1 MPSTS
6 RRTSRSRS
14 SSSSSSSTSQSPSLF
29 KQRHGNHRDGKK
41 INLLTSFAA
50 DIERNKKINNNI
62 LVPQREEDKQ
72 NEIKVMDIDDAN
84 DDSEVIDL
92 RTPVN
97 EIVATSVLTLT
108 DDVNHM
114 SVITAAATCQTYYK
128 YKTLREGDERQS
140 ILPAFPAATSKKQL
154 HLLLANVPERMLNIE
169 ERGRRDS
176 RKYRPPF
183 LINGMPPSSILVNT
197 GIPSFFWSIYEP
209 LFRNLSEHLHVD
221 MAIIDYNYTRLF
233 RCVDLWRTEHIR
245 RFKKELHEVTLDQ
258 KEFAIALE
266 FYLQIDVDLFY
277 MKTCSFREAIQ
288 DISNK
293 YVFCTH
299 DPRARHNMAECG
311 NCGLCYPN
319 YDVKK
324 RRQRSVQF
332 GPAQCHQFANK
343 YQTILNC
350 PCVSIAKNFKI
361 AYPNVVKSDDTKS
374 KDDMRLYRHS
384 TECPSAI
391 QMFLDENPIYWRFI
405 PFSNDE
411 VNQIDQ
417 SIAMASRDIL
427 DKDDLRKDKEIQKM
441 LTNLPAPPPNYGF
454 SQRQYHQQY
463 SFFQTR
469 KDQKTLFNKELDL
482 YNAKIIAVLPEDAS
496 PVLRRVIEALFITHA
511 ETKLNSTGHLVSRNH
526 TNAAVASPPDP
537 VWCEGLVRRPIPTFS
552 KTIDMIQPVSKRT

>member
-14 SSSSSSSTSQSPSLF
+14 SSSSSSTSRSPSLF
-29 KQRHGNHRDGKK
+29 KQRHGNRRDEKK

-50 DIERNKKINNNI
+50 DIERNKKINNNM

-97 EIVATSVLTLT
+97 EIVATLVLTLT

-114 SVITAAATCQTYYK
+114 SVITAAAATCQTYYK

-140 ILPAFPAATSKKQL
+140 ILPAFPTATSKKQL

-169 ERGRRDS
+169 ERGRRES

-233 RCVDLWRTEHIR
+233 KCVDLWRTEHIR

-258 KEFAIALE
+258 KEFVIALE

-277 MKTCSFREAIQ
+277 MKTCSFRGAIQ

-293 YVFCTH
+293 YLFCTH
-299 DPRARHNMAECG
+299 EPRARHNMAECG

-319 YDVKK
+319 
-324 RRQRSVQF
+324 
-332 GPAQCHQFANK
+332 
-343 YQTILNC
+343 
-350 PCVSIAKNFKI
+350 
-361 AYPNVVKSDDTKS
+361 TKS

-391 QMFLDENPIYWRFI
+391 QMFLDENPLYWRFI

-441 LTNLPAPPPNYGF
+441 LNNLPTPPPNYGF

-511 ETKLNSTGHLVSRNH
+511 DTKLNSTGHLVSRNH